1 VTDVVMAEDEG
12 GRSRGFGH
20 VTFATR
26 ESLLKSLQA
35 DGVKLENRAIK
46 VDIDRKGQRD
56 KSQGGFGDRG
66 SERRYR
72 DEAPIGKSEAGG
84 SWDRAAPRAAPQGAD
99 GGYQAA
105 GGNRDARSPREGGG
119 MRRGD
124 RPAGDAADSTGA
136 PATRP
141 TIKIAPRTKPLEEVA
156 GVSTASSSIFGE
168 AKPRDASVFDKTIAA
183 ASDKPGRKERK
194 NSEGGAAGENSKEKK
209 EIVFKKKGGK
219 EGDKDKEGK
228 KTDSTPIMRG
238 QAITARK
245 EGTANAASGNKDG
258 KKKEFVNK
266 PEVKPKAA
274 SVPKVSY
281 IHPGICHMRCDA
293 MTCVL
298 LC

>member
-1 VTDVVMAEDEG
+1 MAEDDG

-26 ESLLKSLQA
+26 ESLIKSLQA

-46 VDIDRKGQRD
+46 VDIDRKGQKD
-56 KSQGGFGDRG
+56 KSHGGGFGDRG
-66 SERRYR
+66 DRAAMSERRYR
-72 DEAPIGKSEAGG
+72 DDAPIGKSEAGG
-84 SWDRAAPRAAPQGAD
+84 SWDRAAPRAAPQGAN
-99 GGYQAA
+99 GGYQAASA
-105 GGNRDARSPREGGG
+105 GGNRDARPPREGGG
-119 MRRGD
+119 MKRGD
-124 RPAGDAADSTGA
+124 RPAGDAAGSTGA

-156 GVSTASSSIFGE
+156 GVSTSASSIFGE

-183 ASDKPGRKERK
+183 ASDKPVRKERK
-194 NSEGGAAGENSKEKK
+194 NSEGGAAGENNKGKK
-209 EIVFKKKGGK
+209 EIVFKKKEGK
-219 EGDKDKEGK
+219 EGDQEGK
-228 KTDSTPIMRG
+228 KTDSTPILRG

-245 EGTANAASGNKDG
+245 EGTTNAASGNKDG

-281 IHPGICHMRCDA
+281 IHPGICHM
-293 MTCVL
+293 
-298 LC
+298 